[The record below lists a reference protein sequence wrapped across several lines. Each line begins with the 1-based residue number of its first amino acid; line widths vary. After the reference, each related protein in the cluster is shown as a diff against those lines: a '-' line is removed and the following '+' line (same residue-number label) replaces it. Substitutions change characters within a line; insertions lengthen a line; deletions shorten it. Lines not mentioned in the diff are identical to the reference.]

1 MVTACARGR
10 HRRCESGQA
19 LIVALLALLMVS
31 VACALLA
38 GSLLLH
44 LRAARHEAEDVRLAA
59 LADAAVA
66 ASLAELAAS
75 PASRGVIER
84 EFDGGS
90 IASEIARP
98 GPGRAVV
105 VARADYRGRTRRVRA
120 EIRLSAA
127 GPRVVA
133 WRPLPTAGGRSTP
146 LTRRSGPRARP
157 AGRS

>member
-1 MVTACARGR
+1 MVTRGR

-75 PASRGVIER
+75 PASRGLIAR
-84 EFDGGS
+84 EFDGGR
-90 IASEIARP
+90 IASDVTRP
-98 GPGRAVV
+98 ELGRAVV
-105 VARADYRGRTRRVRA
+105 VARVDYRGRIRRIRA
-120 EIRLSAA
+120 EVRLTAA

-133 WRPLPTAGGRSTP
+133 WRPLPAAAGRSTP
-146 LTRRSGPRARP
+146 
-157 AGRS
+157 

>member
-1 MVTACARGR
+1 MVTARGR

-19 LIVALLALLMVS
+19 LIVALMALLMVS

-44 LRAARHEAEDVRLAA
+44 LRAARYEADDVRLAA

-66 ASLAELAAS
+66 ASLAGLAAS

-84 EFDGGS
+84 ELDGGS
-90 IASEIARP
+90 IASDVART

-120 EIRLSAA
+120 EVRLTAA
-127 GPRVVA
+127 GPRVIA
-133 WRPLPTAGGRSTP
+133 WRPLPAI
-146 LTRRSGPRARP
+146 
-157 AGRS
+157 AGR